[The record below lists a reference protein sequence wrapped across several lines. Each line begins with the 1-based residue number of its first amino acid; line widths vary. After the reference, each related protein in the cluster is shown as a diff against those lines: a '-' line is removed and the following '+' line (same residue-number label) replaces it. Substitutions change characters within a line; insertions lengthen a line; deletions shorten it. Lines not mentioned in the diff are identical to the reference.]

1 MIRFRCPNC
10 DREYVLPDALA
21 HLPLLCKKCGHRL
34 DVPEPQPEPP
44 PVEAVPLPMKPMPV
58 APEIIPPS
66 PAPDEMD
73 ELLSSDSLAGLEL
86 PQEKPTLVSKNADNP
101 VAPTPVMAPVA
112 GTGTERDGA
121 NRSRRYLSGFA
132 DGIVVLILL
141 GVGMLVG
148 EMVARKPSGMILR
161 EAASAPKFPPI
172 DLLL

>member
-1 MIRFRCPNC
+1 
-10 DREYVLPDALA
+10 
-21 HLPLLCKKCGHRL
+21 
-34 DVPEPQPEPP
+34 
-44 PVEAVPLPMKPMPV
+44 MKPMPV

-66 PAPDEMD
+66 PAPDKMD

-121 NRSRRYLSGFA
+121 NRSRRYLSEFA

-172 DLLL
+172 DLLLWLGCAAFFALIYVWLGTRGWTLGAWLRRRGEV